1 MSKFKFR
8 FGSLIVI
15 INVYILGHIL
25 VFCQRLYFR
34 PHVKDNSRRVFLQKK
49 KKAIFDGEGWQCW
62 WWWNRWWRC
71 WWRYCDDNRDNDG
84 DNVGLI
90 FKGLY
95 KQESD
100 NSYNAFE
107 KDIAVVHFFFQ
118 VVIIW
123 LIFIRMMVM
132 VMHTCFIIVK
142 VWSLFSGTDCVPIP
156 ESSSDDLGRL
166 HLTNG
171 RWEDKKKTKEDKK
184 TKIKKKIF
192 FNN

>member
-25 VFCQRLYFR
+25 VYCQSLNFR

-62 WWWNRWWRC
+62 WW
-71 WWRYCDDNRDNDG
+71 YCDDNRDNDG

-142 VWSLFSGTDCVPIP
+142 VWSMIIDHYCQEPTVFQFRRALRMTWVDFISQMGG
-156 ESSSDDLGRL
+156 E
-166 HLTNG
+166 
-171 RWEDKKKTKEDKK
+171 KTKRRQNR
-184 TKIKKKIF
+184 TKRQK
-192 FNN
+192 